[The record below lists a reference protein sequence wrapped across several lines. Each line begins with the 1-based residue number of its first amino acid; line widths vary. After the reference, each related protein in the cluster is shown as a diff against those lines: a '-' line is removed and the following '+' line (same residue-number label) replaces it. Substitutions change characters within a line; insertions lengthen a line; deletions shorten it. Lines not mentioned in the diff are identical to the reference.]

1 MAIKKASKPSRAAK
15 MREYYTANPLATP
28 SEVAK
33 KFKTTYQIAYMCKKG
48 MQPKKLVLQR
58 AEVEVANRLGIPTVE
73 YAKQKAKIRK
83 APKKKAASLP
93 TPEAKNGYLYTWVN
107 TNGLNEEVKAKL
119 AERLNPEAIT
129 MEEPQSDPVN
139 HPAHYKVGGI
149 ETIDFIEAKKLGYH
163 LGNAVKYISRADHK
177 GNRKQDLEKA
187 KWYIDRAIAQA

>member
-1 MAIKKASKPSRAAK
+1 MATKKATTTRAAK
-15 MREYYTANPLATP
+15 MREYFTANPTATV

-33 KFKTTYQIAYMCKKG
+33 KFKTTYQIAYMTKRG
-48 MQPKKLVLQR
+48 MEENAVKD
-58 AEVEVANRLGIPTVE
+58 VATLKT
-73 YAKQKAKIRK
+73 RK

-93 TPEAKNGYLYTWVN
+93 TPETKDGYLYTWVN
-107 TNGLNEEVKAKL
+107 TNGLSEEVKAKL

-149 ETIDFIEAKKLGYH
+149 ETIDFIEAKGLTYH

-177 GNRKQDLEKA
+177 GNKKQDLEKA
-187 KWYIDRAIAQA
+187 KWYIDRAIAQL

>member
-1 MAIKKASKPSRAAK
+1 MATAKKVRKPSRAAK

-33 KFKTTYQIAYMCKKG
+33 KFKTTYQVAYMCKREMEKRVSDLAYEISKG
-48 MQPKKLVLQR
+48 RKEQR
-58 AEVEVANRLGIPTVE
+58 M
-73 YAKQKAKIRK
+73 KIL
-83 APKKKAASLP
+83 AMTSSNTPLP
-93 TPEAKNGYLYTWVN
+93 S
-107 TNGLNEEVKAKL
+107 
-119 AERLNPEAIT
+119 IT
-129 MEEPQSDPVN
+129 MEEPKADPVN

-149 ETIDFIEAKKLGYH
+149 ETIDFIEAKGLTYH